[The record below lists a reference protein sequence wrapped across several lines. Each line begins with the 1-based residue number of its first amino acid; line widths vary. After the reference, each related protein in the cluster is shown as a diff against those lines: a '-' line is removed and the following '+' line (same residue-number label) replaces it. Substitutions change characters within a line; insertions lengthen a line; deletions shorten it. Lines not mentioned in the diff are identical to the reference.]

1 MPERGVYLKKMKSSL
16 SNKALSGLLA
26 VFASVT
32 VFLQTGCNAIKEGD
46 TMHNVKD
53 FGAIGN
59 GIANDT
65 AAVQRAIDAGGMV
78 YFPAGTYLCGTLF
91 LKSDGG
97 LYLDSG
103 ATLLASPEKKDYA
116 VEKNSGSSAEKA
128 SDAHFIIAIKQKNIT
143 IKGPGRIDGNRQ
155 AFWEPPAEWSQTWS
169 VKPWEWRP
177 GQMVYIKEC
186 DNVRIQDVE
195 LYHSPY
201 WTCFLHGCRDV
212 IVSGVR
218 IYNHPHTRNGDGIDI
233 DCCRNVVV
241 SNCII
246 DSGDDCITLR
256 GSDRQLERKQPCEN
270 ITVTNCVLKTI
281 CNAIRIGVG
290 SGTIRN
296 AVFSNCVINDSRM
309 GISICGH
316 YNKSVA
322 VIENIQ
328 FDNMRINAQ
337 LPIFLLGN
345 SDPDKPVRNI
355 SFRHIRGTASSA
367 IRILGTPELPVTAV
381 SFSDVRFDWL
391 DGGKPVTKYAPF
403 SGNASLDSPDGA
415 VFVSYG
421 KDITFDN
428 CRINWKTS
436 DMNWKFGLKTLN
448 SKDIDQFRCN
458 FGKENISQVIS
469 DDHYRLIIDI
479 DAGRIDPEE
488 GKKLLQKYPEPQTI

>member
-1 MPERGVYLKKMKSSL
+1 MKSSL

-169 VKPWEWRP
+169 VNPWEWRP
-177 GQMVYIKEC
+177 GQMIYIKEC

-309 GISICGH
+309 GITIWGH
-316 YNKSVA
+316 YGKSAA

-328 FDNMRINAQ
+328 FNNMLVNAQ
-337 LPIFLLGN
+337 LPIFILGN

-367 IRILGTPELPVTAV
+367 VRLLGTPELPIEDV
-381 SFSDVRFDWL
+381 SFADVRFNWV
-391 DGGKPVTKYAPF
+391 DGGKPVKDLAPF
-403 SGNASLDSPDGA
+403 GGNASLASPDGA

-421 KDITFDN
+421 KNITFDN

-448 SKDIDQFRCN
+448 SSGIEEFRCD
-458 FGKENISQVIS
+458 FGKENIAQKIS
-469 DDHYRLIIDI
+469 DQHYRLLIDI
-479 DAGRIDPEE
+479 AAGRIDPAE
-488 GKKLLQKYPEPQTI
+488 GRKLLEKYSNEITVEK